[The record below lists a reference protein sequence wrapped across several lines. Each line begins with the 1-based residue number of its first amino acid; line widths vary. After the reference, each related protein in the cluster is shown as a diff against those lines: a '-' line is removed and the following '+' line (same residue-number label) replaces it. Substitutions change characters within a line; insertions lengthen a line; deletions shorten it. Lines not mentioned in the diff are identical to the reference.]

1 MTCCVNR
8 LLSWILFGTSFI
20 VRYVQRN
27 HNTYQGRAKAGEE
40 GDYIY
45 LSLSP
50 PEWLLHKDGQ
60 R

>member
-27 HNTYQGRAKAGEE
+27 HNTYQGRAEAGEE
-40 GDYIY
+40 GDY
-45 LSLSP
+45 
-50 PEWLLHKDGQ
+50 DGIPIAVTT
-60 R
+60 RMAPA